1 MRYNQSCVCGR
12 SSSGRARP
20 CQGRGSEFEPRRPL
34 HKKQDHPLGG
44 LVFCGANGI
53 RWLETGSNSPPDCC
67 VSENRDSQRCTPR
80 WGASLYLSVIW
91 CRVLSPLHQHQ
102 TATAG
107 AQAFFNK
114 IHVSPDAIL
123 ARGRSLKLLLMETA
137 TFTTNTE
144 GYFGYFASGA
154 VGKKVYN
161 IPNLDFISKERR
173 TVCSRSRN

>member
-1 MRYNQSCVCGR
+1 MHPSMGCIFVFIGDLV
-12 SSSGRARP
+12 
-20 CQGRGSEFEPRRPL
+20 PL
-34 HKKQDHPLGG
+34 PA
-44 LVFCGANGI
+44 LVAPASNGHGW
-53 RWLETGSNSPPDCC
+53 RTG
-67 VSENRDSQRCTPR
+67 V
-80 WGASLYLSVIW
+80 
-91 CRVLSPLHQHQ
+91 
-102 TATAG
+102 
-107 AQAFFNK
+107 FNK

-123 ARGRSLKLLLMETA
+123 ARRRLLKLLLMETA